1 MKLYIF
7 KIWLRGQMFWCHA
20 PTASA
25 AVADFTKQTGEPIED
40 YGLEWS
46 GKNLDGSELGD
57 DERVNVFYS

>member
-1 MKLYIF
+1 
-7 KIWLRGQMFWCHA
+7 MFWCHA

-46 GKNLDGSELGD
+46 VKNLDGSELGD